1 MSLNGIGNDTTVMVR
16 SIFLRGFD
24 QQMANIIG
32 DDLEAHGVKMI
43 KQDTVKSI
51 EQLAEPQPYEEVPKS
66 GRYRVTS
73 NNGHVDEYDTIL
85 YAIGRKA
92 DLSKINIDA
101 VGVATEKNKVV
112 VDQFDRTNVDNIYCI
127 GDVAKDRPELT
138 PAAIQAGNNLANR
151 LYGNYVS
158 PTDYVNIATTVF
170 TPMEYSCC
178 GLSEEAAEAK
188 YGADGILT
196 FHKLFWPLEM
206 VLPGRYENK
215 CYAKVIVE
223 KETDIVV
230 GMHYAGP
237 NAGEVMQGFSSAM
250 KMGLTKNVLD
260 MTVGIHPTTAEWLC
274 GLEVT
279 KQSGE
284 VLSTKGC

>member
-1 MSLNGIGNDTTVMVR
+1 
-16 SIFLRGFD
+16 
-24 QQMANIIG
+24 
-32 DDLEAHGVKMI
+32 
-43 KQDTVKSI
+43 
-51 EQLAEPQPYEEVPKS
+51 
-66 GRYRVTS
+66 
-73 NNGHVDEYDTIL
+73 
-85 YAIGRKA
+85 
-92 DLSKINIDA
+92 
-101 VGVATEKNKVV
+101 
-112 VDQFDRTNVDNIYCI
+112 
-127 GDVAKDRPELT
+127 
-138 PAAIQAGNNLANR
+138 
-151 LYGNYVS
+151 
-158 PTDYVNIATTVF
+158 
-170 TPMEYSCC
+170 
-178 GLSEEAAEAK
+178 
-188 YGADGILT
+188 
-196 FHKLFWPLEM
+196 M